1 MQRAVCLFLIVWF
14 WMAPGFA
21 GDVYKWV
28 DKNGKVH
35 FADRAPAGVKS
46 SELTKPKS
54 EQEPAAG
61 SEPLKQVDPEVQKAM
76 EGMANGLLK
85 VKPVEGNFE
94 CDKSVFN
101 ARDGIDTMLQVGR
114 RNVETGYVSSAEFEK
129 KRPKLEQV
137 MNSFSL
143 EDCKAATGAKL
154 EFYRC
159 MSSDYNHVMGCGKT
173 FSYEVL

>member
-1 MQRAVCLFLIVWF
+1 MRRALFLFLVTWF
-14 WMAPGFA
+14 WAAPSFA
-21 GDVYKWV
+21 AEVYKWV

-46 SELTKPKS
+46 TELTKSKS
-54 EQEPAAG
+54 ELPAIG
-61 SEPLKQVDPEVQKAM
+61 SEPLKQVDPEVQKSM
-76 EGMANGLLK
+76 EGMASALLN

-94 CDKSVFN
+94 CDKSVAN
-101 ARDGIDTMLQVGR
+101 ARDGMDTMLQVGR
-114 RNVETGYVSSAEFEK
+114 RNVETGYANSAEFEQT
-129 KRPKLEQV
+129 RPKLEQV
-137 MNSFSL
+137 MNSFSI

-159 MSSDYNHVMGCGKT
+159 MSNDYNHVMGCGKK